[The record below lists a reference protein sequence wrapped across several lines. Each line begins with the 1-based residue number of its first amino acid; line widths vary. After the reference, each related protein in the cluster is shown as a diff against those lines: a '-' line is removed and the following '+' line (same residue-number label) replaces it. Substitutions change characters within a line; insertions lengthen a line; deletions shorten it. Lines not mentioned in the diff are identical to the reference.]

1 MRGQEESGGPDRF
14 RRIFEGATLG
24 IHVYLL
30 GEDGSLVITAANPA
44 SSRISGIDHG
54 SLPGRRVEEAFPSL
68 VGTDHLERLREV
80 AAGGGSLRLD
90 AVPYADERVR
100 GTFEV
105 HAFQVAPGEVAVTF
119 AEISGRL
126 RAAEALRAS
135 EEKYRIL
142 VENQTDLVVKVDL
155 EGRFLFVSPSY
166 CRLFGKTE
174 ADLLGK
180 TFMPLV
186 HEEDRAPTAKAME
199 ALFVPPHTAYVEQRA
214 LTARGWRWLAWADT
228 AILDSEG
235 RVAEI
240 VGVGRD
246 ITELRRTQDRL
257 TQGEKLEAIGRLAG
271 GVAHDFN
278 NQLTGILSGAELLRE
293 ELSGAPEL
301 LAVVE
306 SIRDSALR
314 SAQLTRQLLA
324 FARKETRRAVVLDLG
339 RILEDMAALL
349 RRSIDKRIAVA
360 CDPGAAPATVRGDPD
375 RLHAAILNLALNAR
389 DAMPDGGSLVLA
401 AGPVHL
407 DEARCAALPFDLVP
421 GPHVA
426 IRVSDTGTGLT
437 PEARAH
443 LFEPFFTTKGPG
455 KGSGLGLAE
464 VYGTVQAHG
473 GGISVESEPGRGTT
487 VTLFLPAVPAEA
499 PSLARPAAS
508 SSVRHLRVLVAD
520 DEPNVRR
527 SLAILLRAGGHTAV
541 ECAGGREAVERF
553 AKEADGI
560 DVVVLDMMMPDLG
573 GREVFAQL
581 RASRPGV
588 PVVVSSGFGA
598 GEIEPL
604 LQEEGVQFLQKPYT
618 AEQLA
623 RVLSAATGRP
633 FET

>member
-1 MRGQEESGGPDRF
+1 MRDPEESGGPDRF
-14 RRIFEGATLG
+14 RRIFESATLG
-24 IHVYLL
+24 IHLYQLRV
-30 GEDGSLVITAANPA
+30 DGTLVITAANPA
-44 SSRISGIDHG
+44 SARMSGIEPG
-54 SLPGRRVEEAFPSL
+54 SLAGRPVAEAFPSL
-68 VGTDHLERLREV
+68 AGTGHLARLCEV
-80 AAGGGSLRLD
+80 AASGGGFRLD
-90 AVPYADERVR
+90 AVPWEDAGVSGIFDI
-100 GTFEV
+100 

-119 AEISGRL
+119 AEISERL

-135 EEKYRIL
+135 EEKYRLL

-166 CRLFGKTE
+166 CRLFGKSE
-174 ADLLGK
+174 AELVGK

-199 ALFVPPHTAYVEQRA
+199 ALFVPPHAAYVEQRA
-214 LTARGWRWLAWADT
+214 LTAQGWRWLAWADT
-228 AILDSEG
+228 AILDAEG

-246 ITELRRTQDRL
+246 ITELRGTQDRL
-257 TQGEKLEAIGRLAG
+257 KQGEKLEAIGRLAG

-293 ELSGAPEL
+293 ELSGTPAL
-301 LAVVE
+301 LSVVE

-314 SAQLTRQLLA
+314 SARLTRQLLA
-324 FARKETRRAVVLDLG
+324 FARKDTRRVVAVDL
-339 RILEDMAALL
+339 RRTLEDVAALL

-360 CDPGAAPATVRGDPD
+360 CKADAVPATIRGDPD

-389 DAMPDGGSLVLA
+389 DAMPGGGSLTLA
-401 AGPVHL
+401 AEFVHL
-407 DEARCAALPFDLVP
+407 DEARCAALPFDVAP

-426 IRVSDTGTGLT
+426 VRVSDTGTGLS
-437 PEARAH
+437 PAARAH

-464 VYGTVQAHG
+464 VYGTVQALH
-473 GGISVESEPGRGTT
+473 GGISVESEPEKGTS
-487 VTLFLPAVPAEA
+487 VTLFLPAVTAEA
-499 PSLARPAAS
+499 LPEGDAVPPAPG
-508 SSVRHLRVLVAD
+508 RRLRVLVAD

-527 SLAILLRAGGHTAV
+527 SLAILLRSAGHTAV

-553 AKEADGI
+553 ARDAKEI

-573 GREVFAQL
+573 GREVFARL
-581 RASRPGV
+581 RATRPDI

-604 LQEEGVQFLQKPYT
+604 LQEGSVHFLQKPYT
-618 AEQLA
+618 SEQLA
-623 RVLSAATGRP
+623 RMLSAATGRP
-633 FET
+633 SEA